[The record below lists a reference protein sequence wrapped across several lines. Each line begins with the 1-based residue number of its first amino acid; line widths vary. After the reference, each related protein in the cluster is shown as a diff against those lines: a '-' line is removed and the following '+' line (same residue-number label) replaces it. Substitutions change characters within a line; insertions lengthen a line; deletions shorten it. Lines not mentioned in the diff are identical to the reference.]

1 MKNNIKKLRDYR
13 NTHRIELM
21 QLKTMRD
28 LRDIDGNSE
37 EVALLDCLI
46 SERVEYIEKIQSEIA
61 IASGKAVAWSATF
74 SFSSPCLPCLAL
86 PSPSQAGNSA
96 GLVILK
102 CACVRLNLWTLNHRK
117 RNMTNEEIKN
127 LLMRFNDLCIIMKHR
142 ALSEHEEM
150 AMIEIEEKLDALP

>member
-46 SERVEYIEKIQSEIA
+46 SERIEYIEKIQSEIV
-61 IASGKAVAWSATF
+61 IASGKVVA
-74 SFSSPCLPCLAL
+74 
-86 PSPSQAGNSA
+86 
-96 GLVILK
+96 
-102 CACVRLNLWTLNHRK
+102 
-117 RNMTNEEIKN
+117 
-127 LLMRFNDLCIIMKHR
+127 
-142 ALSEHEEM
+142 
-150 AMIEIEEKLDALP
+150 